1 MHLHA
6 FAFIRFHPLYFSFK
20 KSGGFFGFFRLN
32 NALEHFGSTILGVV
46 KALSS
51 VILGVVDIENT
62 VYYPHFVGTS
72 EQFCPQAFPHFGGDI
87 LYIAIGYSFNLRL
100 DRPSTQQ
107 KKHIY
112 SAALCLLRCER

>member
-1 MHLHA
+1 MA
-6 FAFIRFHPLYFSFK
+6 FLQKQWVFWLSDIEK
-20 KSGGFFGFFRLN
+20 N
-32 NALEHFGSTILGVV
+32 NAASILALPFWGVV

-51 VILGVVDIENT
+51 VILGAVDIENA

-100 DRPSTQQ
+100 DRSSTQ
-107 KKHIY
+107 KKKYIY
-112 SAALCLLRCER
+112 SAALCLRRCER